1 MPLLRT
7 EVHEGL
13 VCKFYDSGVVMIGTT
28 AADRFTVR
36 LKDGDDFAT
45 RLNEELK
52 KRSAREPEHQGRE
65 LCRKRP
71 TAEEQL
77 KAISAKNQKIDAER
91 RAAKQAATERNAEE
105 RRAARTAD
113 PCLCTK
119 EGATELLRQKTE
131 LLQESQQQ
139 SREALRI
146 AKKATAA
153 VRMTLDGWLKG
164 GSSFA

>member
-91 RAAKQAATERNAEE
+91 RAAKQVATERNAEA
-105 RRAARTAD
+105 RRAARTAQ

-119 EGATELLRQKTE
+119 EGTTELLRQTTE
-131 LLQESQQQ
+131 LLHESTQQT
-139 SREALRI
+139 REALQVANGA
-146 AKKATAA
+146 AKSTSML
-153 VRMTLDGWLKG
+153 VEWLKH
-164 GSSFA
+164 GSQSA